1 MITINFKKAASLFFS
16 QRASTIEGIPTL
28 EDLCYVSAKEPR
40 LWTNPLIYD
49 DLISCITT
57 QLQLSPS
64 QSLLEVGCAAGF
76 LANGLA
82 EKVDKYTGVDIS
94 EVAISVAKRLQLTNA
109 TFQYADGEKLLFASD
124 SFDRVICY
132 DVFNNFP
139 SVDYASNMLRQM
151 WRVLKPNGQIMIGS
165 VPESVGDTDI
175 QAKIHQDLQKKL
187 DSQFGTLAPRQ
198 KQENFLTKSQLWYYK
213 RIKKIEPQIICY
225 TFQKSDFQDFGN
237 KLGAS
242 TEILDI
248 HPLNPYFGYRFNVIY
263 TKSI

>member
-1 MITINFKKAASLFFS
+1 MINIKFKKAASLFFS

-28 EDLCYVSAKEPR
+28 EDLCYVSAKETR

-82 EKVDKYTGVDIS
+82 EKVDRYLGVDIS
-94 EVAISVAKRLQLTNA
+94 EVAISVAKRLQLANA
-109 TFQYADGEKLLFASD
+109 TFQYGDAEKLFFDSN

-139 SVDYASNMLRQM
+139 SVDYASKMLTEM
-151 WRVLKPNGQIMIGS
+151 WRVLKPNGQMMIGCI
-165 VPESVGDTDI
+165 PESSGDIDI
-175 QAKIHQDLQKKL
+175 QAKLHQELQKKL
-187 DSQFGTLAPRQ
+187 DSQFGVVVKP
-198 KQENFLTKSQLWYYK
+198 KKEENFLTKLQLWYYK
-213 RIKKIEPQIICY
+213 KIKKIEPQIVCY
-225 TFQKSDFQDFGN
+225 TFQKSDFQDFGD
-237 KLGAS
+237 KLDAS
-242 TEILDI
+242 TKILDI
-248 HPLNPYFGYRFNVIY
+248 HPLNPFFGYRFNVIY